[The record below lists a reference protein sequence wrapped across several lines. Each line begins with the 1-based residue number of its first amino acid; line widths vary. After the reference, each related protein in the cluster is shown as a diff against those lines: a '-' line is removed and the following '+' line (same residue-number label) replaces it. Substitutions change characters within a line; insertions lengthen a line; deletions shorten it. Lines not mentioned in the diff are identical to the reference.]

1 MTLDEALLGT
11 DSIRQ
16 VRASRDGVF
25 WLAGI
30 AAEDGR
36 TTIRRWDGERIEDLT
51 PDAEVRTRVMEYGG
65 GAYAVADGLVAWC
78 DDRTRQVWA
87 RIDDRVRAVTPRSD
101 RFRYGGLALAPE
113 QRLIVAV
120 REDLSVEPEERTE
133 IVALD
138 LDGDNDDGGRVLVT
152 GADFYAGVTVRGDQL
167 AWFQWMHPNMS
178 WDTAEVFRC
187 PLADPSALTPVAATP
202 GVSAQ
207 HPLWLGNGS
216 LAWVSDES
224 GHWNWQ
230 VSDGESRHQWVVP
243 RDCSTPT
250 WVLDA
255 PPAAAVGEDLL
266 ATVVIADGRGA
277 LALVRPSDGG
287 VTHPLPGTAMIE
299 SVAARGEELFVIA
312 QWPDR
317 PASLVRISPTGQR
330 HEIAASSR
338 WEGAS
343 IPTARWAKGPAGP
356 VQSWFYPVPGA
367 TGATPLLVL
376 THGGPTSVHHPSF
389 DRSVQFWASRGI
401 AVLDVNYSG
410 STGFGRAYRERLKGQ
425 WGVLEVADVEA
436 AVEEVCRAGLV
447 DPAKVVIAGGSAGGY
462 TTLQALVTSDIFAA
476 GMSSY
481 GIGDLTTLVSST
493 HKAESRYTF
502 SLIGPWPEAE
512 QLYRDRSPINHLD
525 RLNTP
530 MLILQGLQD
539 KVVPPDQAFSLADA
553 VRSQGLPVAL
563 VTFEEEGHGFRSL
576 AARRAALE
584 AKVSFL
590 EQVLRLP
597 RSDDVPELVIEN
609 LDASGRIERDRL
621 DDGE

>member
-25 WLAGI
+25 WLASI

-36 TTIRRWDGERIEDLT
+36 TTIRRWDGQHVEDLT
-51 PDAEVRTRVMEYGG
+51 PESEVRTRVMEYGG
-65 GAYAVADGLVAWC
+65 GAYAVADGVVAWC
-78 DDRTRQVWA
+78 DDRTQQVWVA
-87 RIDDRVRAVTPRSD
+87 RDGLVRAVTPTSE

-113 QRLIVAV
+113 HDLIVCV
-120 REDLSVEPEERTE
+120 REDHAVAPEERTE

-138 LDGDNDDGGRVLVT
+138 LTGDNTEGGRVLVT
-152 GADFYAGVTVRGDQL
+152 GADFYAGVTVHGDQV
-167 AWFQWMHPNMS
+167 AWFQWMHPDMS
-178 WDTAEVFRC
+178 WDTAGVFTC
-187 PLADPSALTPVAATP
+187 PLDDPTALVAVAVTD

-207 HPLWLGNGS
+207 HPLWLGNGA

-224 GHWNWQ
+224 GYWNWT
-230 VSDGESRHQWVVP
+230 VRDGDFRHQWLVP
-243 RDCSTPT
+243 HDCSIPT

-266 ATVVIADGRGA
+266 ATVEIAGGRGA

-287 VTHPLPGTAMIE
+287 VTYPLPGTAMIE

-312 QWPDR
+312 EWPDR
-317 PASLVRISPTGQR
+317 PASLVQISPTGVR
-330 HEIAASSR
+330 HEIVTSQR

-343 IPTARWAKGPAGP
+343 KPVARWCEGPVGP

-367 TGATPLLVL
+367 TAPTPLLVL

-389 DRSVQFWASRGI
+389 DRSVQFWASRGV

-410 STGFGRAYRERLKGQ
+410 STGFGRAYRERLKGR

-436 AVEEVCRAGLV
+436 AVQEVCRAGLA
-447 DPAKVVIAGGSAGGY
+447 DPGKVVIAGGSAGGY
-462 TTLQALVTSDIFAA
+462 TTLQALVSSDIFAA

-493 HKAESRYTF
+493 HKAESHYTF
-502 SLIGPWPEAE
+502 SLVGPWPEAE

-563 VTFEEEGHGFRSL
+563 VTFEDEGHGFRSL
-576 AARRAALE
+576 AARRSALE
-584 AKVSFL
+584 SKVSFL
-590 EQVLRLP
+590 EQVLDLTP
-597 RSDDVPELVIEN
+597 SDDVPRLTIEN
-609 LDASGRIERDRL
+609 LSSGGTPME
-621 DDGE
+621 

>member
-1 MTLDEALLGT
+1 MRRMTVDEALLGT

-51 PDAEVRTRVMEYGG
+51 PEAEVRSRVMEYGG
-65 GAYAVADGLVAWC
+65 GAYAVADGMVAWC
-78 DDRTRQVWA
+78 DDRTKQVWA
-87 RIDDRVRAVTPRSD
+87 ARGDQRRAITPASE

-113 QRLIVAV
+113 RGLVVCV
-120 REDLSVEPEERTE
+120 REDFAIHPEERTE

-138 LDGDNDDGGRVLVT
+138 LDGENADGGRVLVT
-152 GADFYAGVTVRGDQL
+152 GADFYAGVSVHGDQL

-178 WDTAEVFRC
+178 WDTAEVLTC
-187 PLADPSALTPVAATP
+187 SLDDPTTLIPVATTDH
-202 GVSAQ
+202 VSAQ

-224 GHWNWQ
+224 GYWNWT
-230 VSDGESRHQWVVP
+230 VRDGDFRHQWVVP
-243 RDCSTPT
+243 RDCSIPT

-266 ATVVIADGRGA
+266 ATVEIAGGRGA

-287 VTHPLPGTAMIE
+287 VTYPLPGTAMIE
-299 SVAARGEELFVIA
+299 SVAARDQELFVIA
-312 QWPDR
+312 EWPDR
-317 PASLVRISPTGQR
+317 PASLVRISPTGTR
-330 HEIAASSR
+330 DEIVASTP

-343 IPTARWAKGPAGP
+343 KPLLRWAEGPAGP

-367 TGATPLLVL
+367 TGPTPLLVL

-389 DRSVQFWASRGI
+389 DRSVQFWASRGV

-436 AVEEVCRAGLV
+436 AVAEVCEAGLA

-462 TTLQALVTSDIFAA
+462 TTLQALVSSDIFAA

-493 HKAESRYTF
+493 HKAESRYLF
-502 SLIGPWPEAE
+502 GLIGPWPEAE
-512 QLYRDRSPINHLD
+512 QLYRDRSPINQLH
-525 RLNTP
+525 RLSTP
-530 MLILQGLQD
+530 MLILQGLED

-553 VRSQGLPVAL
+553 VRAQGLPVAL
-563 VTFEEEGHGFRSL
+563 VTFDQEGHGFRAL
-576 AARRAALE
+576 ASRRTALE

-590 EQVLRLP
+590 EQVLQLP
-597 RSDDVPELVIEN
+597 HSDDVPELSIEN
-609 LDASGRIERDRL
+609 LAG
-621 DDGE
+621 

>member
-16 VRASRDGVF
+16 VRTSRDGVF
-25 WLAGI
+25 WLASI

-36 TTIRRWDGERIEDLT
+36 TTIRRWDGQQIEDLT
-51 PDAEVRTRVMEYGG
+51 PNFEVRTRVMEYGG
-65 GAYAVADGLVAWC
+65 GAYAVADGVVVWC
-78 DDRTRQVWA
+78 DDRTKQVWLA
-87 RIDDRVRAVTPRSD
+87 RDEQIRALTPASE
-101 RFRYGGLALAPE
+101 RFRYGGLALAPDHD
-113 QRLIVAV
+113 LVVCV
-120 REDLSVEPEERTE
+120 REDFSSEPEERTE
-133 IVALD
+133 IVALE
-138 LDGDNDDGGRVLVT
+138 LNSDNADGGRVLVT
-152 GADFYAGVTVRGDQL
+152 GADFYAGVTVLGDQL

-178 WDTAEVFRC
+178 WDTAEVFTCSLGDTAR
-187 PLADPSALTPVAATP
+187 LVPVAVTE

-207 HPLWLGNGS
+207 HPLWLGNGA

-224 GHWNWQ
+224 GYWNWT
-230 VSDGESRHQWVVP
+230 VRDGDFRHQWVVP

-266 ATVVIADGRGA
+266 ATVEIAGGRGA

-287 VTHPLPGTAMIE
+287 VTYPLPGTAMIE

-312 QWPDR
+312 EWPNR
-317 PASLVRISPTGQR
+317 PASLVRISPTGTR
-330 HEIAASSR
+330 EEIVVSTP

-343 IPTARWAKGPAGP
+343 IPVPRWAEGSAGP

-389 DRSVQFWASRGI
+389 DRSVQFWASRGV

-410 STGFGRAYRERLKGQ
+410 STGFGRAYRERLKGR
-425 WGVLEVADVEA
+425 WGVLEVSDVEA
-436 AVEEVCRAGLV
+436 AVSEVCRAGLV

-476 GMSSY
+476 GISSY

-502 SLIGPWPEAE
+502 SLVGPWPEAE
-512 QLYRDRSPINHLD
+512 QLYRDRSPINHLEG
-525 RLNTP
+525 LSTP

-539 KVVPPDQAFSLADA
+539 KVVPPEQAFSLAEA

-563 VTFEEEGHGFRSL
+563 VTFDDEGHGFRSL

-590 EQVLRLP
+590 EQVLHLP
-597 RSDDVPELVIEN
+597 PSDDVPRLTIEN
-609 LDASGRIERDRL
+609 LPEHNPT
-621 DDGE
+621 E

>member
-16 VRASRDGVF
+16 VRATRDGVF
-25 WLAGI
+25 WLASI

-36 TTIRRWDGERIEDLT
+36 TTIRRWDGQQVEDLT
-51 PDAEVRTRVMEYGG
+51 PDSEVRTRVMEYGG
-65 GAYAVADGLVAWC
+65 GAYAVADDVVAWC
-78 DDRTRQVWA
+78 DDRTKQVWVA
-87 RIDDRVRAVTPRSD
+87 RDGRVHAVTPPSE
-101 RFRYGGLALAPE
+101 RFRYGGLALAPDHD
-113 QRLIVAV
+113 LIVCV
-120 REDLSVEPEERTE
+120 REDHAVDPEERTE
-133 IVALD
+133 IVTLD
-138 LDGDNDDGGRVLVT
+138 LAADNTEGGRVLVT
-152 GADFYAGVTVRGDQL
+152 GADFYAGVTVHGDQV

-178 WDTAEVFRC
+178 WDTAEVFTC
-187 PLADPSALTPVAATP
+187 PLGDPAALVAVAATD

-207 HPLWLGNGS
+207 HPLWLGNGT

-224 GHWNWQ
+224 GYWNWT
-230 VSDGESRHQWVVP
+230 VRDGDFRHQWLVP
-243 RDCSTPT
+243 HDCSIPT

-255 PPAAAVGEDLL
+255 PPSAAVGEDLL
-266 ATVVIADGRGA
+266 ATVEIAGGRGA

-287 VTHPLPGTAMIE
+287 VTYPLPGTAMIE

-312 QWPDR
+312 EWPDR
-317 PASLVRISPTGQR
+317 PASLVRISPTGVR
-330 HEIAASSR
+330 HEIVTSQR

-343 IPTARWAKGPAGP
+343 IPQARWSEGPAGA
-356 VQSWFYPVPGA
+356 VQSWFYPAPGA
-367 TGATPLLVL
+367 TAPTPLLVL

-389 DRSVQFWASRGI
+389 DRSVQFWASRGV

-425 WGVLEVADVEA
+425 WGVLEVADVAA
-436 AVEEVCRAGLV
+436 AVQEVCQAGLA
-447 DPAKVVIAGGSAGGY
+447 DPGKVVIAGGSAGGY
-462 TTLQALVTSDIFAA
+462 TTLQALVSSDIFAA

-502 SLIGPWPEAE
+502 SLVGPFPEAE

-525 RLNTP
+525 RLKTP

-539 KVVPPDQAFSLADA
+539 KVVPPDQAFSLAEA

-563 VTFEEEGHGFRSL
+563 VTFENEGHGFRSL
-576 AARRAALE
+576 DARRSALE
-584 AKVSFL
+584 SKVSFL
-590 EQVLRLP
+590 EQVLDLP
-597 RSDDVPELVIEN
+597 PSDDVPRLIIEN
-609 LDASGRIERDRL
+609 LSSGGTPE
-621 DDGE
+621 E